1 VCVFA
6 RTNEL
11 IIYEEKEK
19 ISPRISFTLF
29 NKTSTLQIEGE
40 KEEDEKVRRRCGVCA
55 VVVSRAQTRDALDRV
70 FFVDDDDDGEDD
82 DGVIV
87 VLLDDVV
94 LRSRNNSR

>member
-1 VCVFA
+1 MKRMKKFHHTSDSHA
-6 RTNEL
+6 SIHTFNNTSHFKNRGR
-11 IIYEEKEK
+11 KRRGRK
-19 ISPRISFTLF
+19 SSPPL
-29 NKTSTLQIEGE
+29 
-40 KEEDEKVRRRCGVCA
+40 GVCA
-55 VVVSRAQTRDALDRV
+55 VVVSRARTRDALDRV